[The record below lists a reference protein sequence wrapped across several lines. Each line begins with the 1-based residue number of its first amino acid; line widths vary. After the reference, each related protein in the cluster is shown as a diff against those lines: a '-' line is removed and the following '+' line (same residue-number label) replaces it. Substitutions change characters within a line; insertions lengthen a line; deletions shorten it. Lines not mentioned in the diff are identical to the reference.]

1 MGSEQEALGLERAA
15 QRLMDH
21 FPNLGKTEVRRVVD
35 GCLSQF
41 VDSPIRSY
49 VPLLVEHAA
58 RARLQD
64 MSPARVS
71 QIASMP
77 SPPAQSFQQILA
89 HGRPWAV
96 L

>member
-1 MGSEQEALGLERAA
+1 MGSEQEVLALDRVA
-15 QRLMDH
+15 QRLTGEFTD
-21 FPNLGKTEVRRVVD
+21 LGRTDIGRVVED
-35 GCLSQF
+35 CLLQF
-41 VDSPIRSY
+41 VDSPIRTY
-49 VPLLVEHAA
+49 VPLLVERAA
-58 RARLQD
+58 RARLQR

-71 QIASMP
+71 QTTLVH